1 MNSIIKKEQNSSES
15 NSILNM
21 ISSIMSNTTFREI
34 FDEHFNSW
42 DDIKAILMIMKV
54 YQLIEFKCKQSG
66 ITPTNDDIVFAI
78 KTSMNDSS
86 LRSIIRE
93 DMTNFINIDKDFKNG
108 KLEQIIN
115 ITIDDVKKY
124 QISNNEDKMLKDK

>member
-1 MNSIIKKEQNSSES
+1 MDSIVKKEYTNSESNSES

-21 ISSIMSNTTFREI
+21 ISNIMSDKTFRQI

-54 YQLIEFKCKQSG
+54 YQLIESKCNEKG
-66 ITPTNDDIVFAI
+66 IKPTSDDIVFAI
-78 KTSMNDSS
+78 KTSMNNSS

-93 DMTNFINIDKDFKNG
+93 DMSNFINSDKDFKNG
-108 KLEQIIN
+108 NLEQLIN
-115 ITIDDVKKY
+115 ITSDEVIT
-124 QISNNEDKMLKDK
+124 NKMIKDK